1 MAASRN
7 KHPIDRCSSDKK
19 TDDGP
24 AAARVI
30 LKNLVYVIG
39 LPEAIASEQVAQA
52 NLDPLARPLFRPV
65 RSHTENRGEQRQA
78 LQ

>member
-7 KHPIDRCSSDKK
+7 KQQTDRCSADKK

-39 LPEAIASEQVAQA
+39 LPESIASEQVA
-52 NLDPLARPLFRPV
+52 
-65 RSHTENRGEQRQA
+65 
-78 LQ
+78 

>member
-1 MAASRN
+1 MAAPRN
-7 KHPIDRCSSDKK
+7 KALPDRSSADKK

-39 LPEAIASEQVAQA
+39 LPEAIASEQVARD
-52 NLDPLARPLFRPV
+52 NLDTLARPLFRPV
-65 RSHTENRGEQRQA
+65 RNHTENRRQQRQA
-78 LQ
+78 IQ